1 MNSSAS
7 FVPTCTAMVCYFRS
21 WIGLGPIYKQ
31 LGPWFHNRAAGGIP
45 THIGSRPWRL
55 TTFAWRRNLHDAWA
69 KFWRQLTGGP
79 TMEYWNASIHPS
91 IHTYIIHTNIHI
103 NTSTTISRWLNY
115 RDSRM
120 TLKIFYD
127 VPALTRDGQPIWIHP
142 SVARYTPVPGSAA
155 ECSYDS
161 LHTIKSSVKKWG
173 RQWSRWCF
181 SSLCRSPKHLQAS
194 ICTAKRMAP
203 RWNTLNRLCP
213 IAL

>member
-1 MNSSAS
+1 MTTDYICVKKKSA
-7 FVPTCTAMVCYFRS
+7 RR
-21 WIGLGPIYKQ
+21 LGKVLTPVDR
-31 LGPWFHNRAAGGIP
+31 RAHYGI
-45 THIGSRPWRL
+45 L
-55 TTFAWRRNLHDAWA
+55 
-69 KFWRQLTGGP
+69 KC
-79 TMEYWNASIHPS
+79 IHPS

-142 SVARYTPVPGSAA
+142 SVARYTPVRPGSAA